1 MKKISTSLKR
11 RNGFQGEKMISLP
24 EKLWKSA
31 VERHPEIFNLYITHI
46 GYFPKASAH
55 YRERRK
61 GCDDNILFYCLH
73 GKGHFIVGEK
83 RFEITTNQFI
93 HVPATDKYMRYWAD
107 EAEPWTIYWVHYRGS
122 SMEAFNKL
130 LDVHIAKGPQQ
141 IPFNQK
147 GIDIWNSI
155 YKSLEMGYSIDNLCN
170 ASFCLHHFLATFFF
184 TDKHIT
190 TDEKG
195 EGDMITEV
203 ILYMRDNLEQKLS
216 VEDMAA
222 QHRFSVSHFS
232 SLFRKSTGMPPIDY
246 FIHLKMQKACQLL
259 FSQDAKIK
267 QVALQLG
274 YEDPYYFSR
283 IFKKYM
289 GTSPEQYRT
298 STKKF

>member
-1 MKKISTSLKR
+1 MGKSAKR
-11 RNGFQGEKMISLP
+11 RNGFEGEKMISLP
-24 EKLWKSA
+24 QKLWKDA
-31 VERHPEIFNLYITHI
+31 VIRHPEIFNLYITHI

-61 GCDDNILFYCLH
+61 GCEDNILIYCLN
-73 GKGHFIVGEK
+73 GKGHFIIDDK
-83 RFEITTNQFI
+83 RFEVSANQFI

-107 EAEPWTIYWVHYRGS
+107 VVEPWTIYWIHYRGS
-122 SMEAFNKL
+122 SMEAFNNL
-130 LDVHIAKGPQQ
+130 LNVHIGKGPQP

-184 TDKHIT
+184 TDKHIVT
-190 TDEKG
+190 EEEAGT
-195 EGDMITEV
+195 DMITES
-203 ILYMRDNLEQKLS
+203 ILYMKANLDQKLS
-216 VEDMAA
+216 VDDMAA
-222 QHRFSVSHFS
+222 NHHFSNSHFS

-246 FIHLKMQKACQLL
+246 FLHLKMQKACQLL
-259 FSQDAKIK
+259 FSLDIKIK
-267 QVALQLG
+267 QVAMQLG
-274 YEDPYYFSR
+274 YEDQYYFSR

-289 GTSPEQYRT
+289 GMSPEQYRL